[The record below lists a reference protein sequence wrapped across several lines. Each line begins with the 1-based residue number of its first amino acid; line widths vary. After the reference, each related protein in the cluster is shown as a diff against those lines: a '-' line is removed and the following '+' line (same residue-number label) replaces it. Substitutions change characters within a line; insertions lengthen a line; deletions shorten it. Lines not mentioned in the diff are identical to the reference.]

1 VVVAASAVV
10 AGVSD
15 ELDPQEEQH
24 NTGSDGHTNNW
35 GETAHCDE
43 VMRNWLRNGWASWQ
57 HLGMHPFLAAAQS
70 MLPQVLSDIEAIV
83 NIESPSRNASQV
95 AKSAAQLESII
106 QRVVRRDS
114 VLVDSDVGPHVLVPA
129 RGAARIL
136 LLGHH
141 DTVHPM
147 GTLTARPFSN
157 DGKVLRRARRI
168 RYGRRN
174 CAGNL
179 CNGNSLRVLVSTLQV
194 LKCSGPQMRKL
205 VLLRVAHSLKNVH
218 KASEKRVQ
226 CWCSSQVLDG
236 GALKIARKGTG
247 TFDVRITGRAS
258 HAGLEPE
265 KGINALLE
273 LAHQVQRISTFGN
286 AELGTTV
293 TPTVASA
300 GTTDNT
306 VPAEAHVLVDA
317 RVVVPEEKIRVEKL
331 MSSLVPVVP
340 GASISVTGSLHRPP
354 MHSSMSEELF
364 ALAVES
370 QRAVAGESISGV
382 SVGGGSDGNFTAAL
396 VHSYTRRFRRSRRW
410 RAW

>member
-1 VVVAASAVV
+1 
-10 AGVSD
+10 
-15 ELDPQEEQH
+15 
-24 NTGSDGHTNNW
+24 
-35 GETAHCDE
+35 
-43 VMRNWLRNGWASWQ
+43 
-57 HLGMHPFLAAAQS
+57 MHPFLATAQS

-106 QRVVRRDS
+106 QRVAHRDS
-114 VLVDSDVGPHVLVPA
+114 VLVDSVVGPHVLVPA

-141 DTVHPM
+141 DTVHPI
-147 GTLTARPFSN
+147 GTLAARPFSN
-157 DGKVLRRARRI
+157 DGKVLRGPGVFDMAAGIVQAIYALAILESSGVDTSGIEMLWTSDEEVGSSASRTLIEERAQAL
-168 RYGRRN
+168 GKTG
-174 CAGNL
+174 A
-179 CNGNSLRVLVSTLQV
+179 VLVLEPS
-194 LKCSGPQMRKL
+194 
-205 VLLRVAHSLKNVH
+205 A
-218 KASEKRVQ
+218 
-226 CWCSSQVLDG
+226 DG

-340 GASISVTGSLHRPP
+340 GASISVSGSLHRPP

-364 ALAVES
+364 ALAVKS
-370 QRAVAGESISGV
+370 QDAVMGESISGV

-396 VHSYTRRFRRSRRW
+396 GIRTLDGLGAVGGGAHGETEHVVVESIAPRIALLAEIMQRVL
-410 RAW
+410 AQ

>member
-1 VVVAASAVV
+1 
-10 AGVSD
+10 
-15 ELDPQEEQH
+15 
-24 NTGSDGHTNNW
+24 
-35 GETAHCDE
+35 
-43 VMRNWLRNGWASWQ
+43 
-57 HLGMHPFLAAAQS
+57 MHPFLATAQS

-83 NIESPSRNASQV
+83 NIESPSRNAGQV
-95 AKSAAQLESII
+95 AKSAAMLESII
-106 QRVVRRDS
+106 QRVAQRS
-114 VLVDSDVGPHVLVPA
+114 CVLVDSDVGPHVLVPA

-147 GTLTARPFSN
+147 GTLAARPFSN
-157 DGKVLRRARRI
+157 DGKALRGPGVFDMAAGIVQAIYAMAVLESSGVDTSGIEMLWTSDEEIGSSTSRALIEERAQAL
-168 RYGRRN
+168 GK
-174 CAGNL
+174 
-179 CNGNSLRVLVSTLQV
+179 NGAVLVLEPS
-194 LKCSGPQMRKL
+194 
-205 VLLRVAHSLKNVH
+205 A
-218 KASEKRVQ
+218 
-226 CWCSSQVLDG
+226 DG

-340 GASISVTGSLHRPP
+340 GASISVSGSLHRPP

-370 QRAVAGESISGV
+370 QRAVNGESINGV

-396 VHSYTRRFRRSRRW
+396 GIRTLDGLGAVGGGAHGETEHVVVESIAPRI
-410 RAW
+410 ALLAEIMQCVLAQ

>member
-1 VVVAASAVV
+1 
-10 AGVSD
+10 
-15 ELDPQEEQH
+15 
-24 NTGSDGHTNNW
+24 
-35 GETAHCDE
+35 
-43 VMRNWLRNGWASWQ
+43 
-57 HLGMHPFLAAAQS
+57 MHPFLATAQS

-106 QRVVRRDS
+106 QRVANRDA
-114 VLVDSDVGPHVLVPA
+114 VQVDSDVGPHVLVPA

-141 DTVHPM
+141 DTVHPI
-147 GTLTARPFSN
+147 GTLAARPFSN
-157 DGKVLRRARRI
+157 DGKVLRGPGVFDMATGIVQAIYAMAILESAGVDTSGVEMLWTSDEEVGSSTSRTLIEERAR
-168 RYGRRN
+168 GLGKTG
-174 CAGNL
+174 A
-179 CNGNSLRVLVSTLQV
+179 VLVLEPS
-194 LKCSGPQMRKL
+194 
-205 VLLRVAHSLKNVH
+205 A
-218 KASEKRVQ
+218 
-226 CWCSSQVLDG
+226 DG

-370 QRAVAGESISGV
+370 QRAVTGESMSGV

-396 VHSYTRRFRRSRRW
+396 GIRTLDGLGAVGGGAHGETEHVVIDSIAPRIALLAEIMRRVL
-410 RAW
+410 AQ

>member
-1 VVVAASAVV
+1 
-10 AGVSD
+10 
-15 ELDPQEEQH
+15 
-24 NTGSDGHTNNW
+24 
-35 GETAHCDE
+35 
-43 VMRNWLRNGWASWQ
+43 
-57 HLGMHPFLAAAQS
+57 MHPFLATAQS

-83 NIESPSRNASQV
+83 NIESPSRNAGQV
-95 AKSAAQLESII
+95 AKSAAMLESII
-106 QRVVRRDS
+106 QRVAQRS
-114 VLVDSDVGPHVLVPA
+114 CVLVDSDVGPHVLVPA

-147 GTLTARPFSN
+147 GTLAARPFSN
-157 DGKVLRRARRI
+157 DGKALRGPGVFDMAAGIVQAIYAMAVLESSGVDTSGIEMLWTSDEEIGSSTSRALIEERAQAL
-168 RYGRRN
+168 GK
-174 CAGNL
+174 
-179 CNGNSLRVLVSTLQV
+179 NGAVLVLEPS
-194 LKCSGPQMRKL
+194 
-205 VLLRVAHSLKNVH
+205 AN
-218 KASEKRVQ
+218 
-226 CWCSSQVLDG
+226 D

-265 KGINALLE
+265 RGINALLE

-340 GASISVTGSLHRPP
+340 GASISVSGSLHRPP

-370 QRAVAGESISGV
+370 QRAVNGESINGV

-396 VHSYTRRFRRSRRW
+396 GIRTLDGLGAVGGGAHGETEHVVVESIAPRIALLAEIMQRVL
-410 RAW
+410 AQ

>member
-1 VVVAASAVV
+1 
-10 AGVSD
+10 
-15 ELDPQEEQH
+15 
-24 NTGSDGHTNNW
+24 
-35 GETAHCDE
+35 
-43 VMRNWLRNGWASWQ
+43 
-57 HLGMHPFLAAAQS
+57 
-70 MLPQVLSDIEAIV
+70 MLPQALSDIEAIV

-106 QRVVRRDS
+106 QRVTHRDS
-114 VLVDSDVGPHVLVPA
+114 VLVDSVVGPHVLVPA

-147 GTLTARPFSN
+147 GTLAARPFSN
-157 DGKVLRRARRI
+157 DGKVLCGPGVFDMATGIVQAIYAMAILESTGVDTSNIEMLWTSDEEVGSSTSRTLIEERAQ
-168 RYGRRN
+168 GLGKTG
-174 CAGNL
+174 A
-179 CNGNSLRVLVSTLQV
+179 VLVLEPS
-194 LKCSGPQMRKL
+194 
-205 VLLRVAHSLKNVH
+205 AN
-218 KASEKRVQ
+218 
-226 CWCSSQVLDG
+226 G

-354 MHSSMSEELF
+354 MPSSMSEELL

-396 VHSYTRRFRRSRRW
+396 GIRTLDGLGAVGGGAHGETEHVVVDSIAPRIALLAEIMQRVL
-410 RAW
+410 AQ

>member
-1 VVVAASAVV
+1 
-10 AGVSD
+10 
-15 ELDPQEEQH
+15 
-24 NTGSDGHTNNW
+24 
-35 GETAHCDE
+35 
-43 VMRNWLRNGWASWQ
+43 
-57 HLGMHPFLAAAQS
+57 MHPFLATAQS

-83 NIESPSRNASQV
+83 SIESPSRNASQV

-106 QRVVRRDS
+106 QRVAQRAS
-114 VLVDSDVGPHVLVPA
+114 VLVASSVGPHVHVPA
-129 RGAARIL
+129 SGVPRIL

-147 GTLTARPFSN
+147 GTLAARPFSN
-157 DGKVLRRARRI
+157 DGKVLRGPGVFDMAAGIVQAIYAMAILEGAGVDTSGIEMLWTSDEEIGSSTSRALIEERAQAL
-168 RYGRRN
+168 GK
-174 CAGNL
+174 
-179 CNGNSLRVLVSTLQV
+179 NGAVLVLEPS
-194 LKCSGPQMRKL
+194 
-205 VLLRVAHSLKNVH
+205 A
-218 KASEKRVQ
+218 
-226 CWCSSQVLDG
+226 DG

-306 VPAEAHVLVDA
+306 VPAEAQVLVDA

-340 GASISVTGSLHRPP
+340 GANISVTGSLHRPP

-370 QRAVAGESISGV
+370 QRAVTGESINGV
-382 SVGGGSDGNFTAAL
+382 SVGGGSDGNFTAAIGIRTL
-396 VHSYTRRFRRSRRW
+396 DGLGAVGGGAHGESEHVVVESIAPRIALLAELMQRIL
-410 RAW
+410 AQ

>member
-1 VVVAASAVV
+1 
-10 AGVSD
+10 
-15 ELDPQEEQH
+15 
-24 NTGSDGHTNNW
+24 
-35 GETAHCDE
+35 
-43 VMRNWLRNGWASWQ
+43 
-57 HLGMHPFLAAAQS
+57 MHPFLATAQS

-83 NIESPSRNASQV
+83 NIESPSRNAGQV
-95 AKSAAQLESII
+95 AKSAAMLESII
-106 QRVVRRDS
+106 QRVAQRS
-114 VLVDSDVGPHVLVPA
+114 CVLVDSDVGPHVLVPA

-147 GTLTARPFSN
+147 GTLAARPFSN
-157 DGKVLRRARRI
+157 DGKALRGPGVFDMAAGIVQAIYAMAVLESSGVDTSGIEMLWTSDEEIGSSTSRALIEERAQAL
-168 RYGRRN
+168 GK
-174 CAGNL
+174 
-179 CNGNSLRVLVSTLQV
+179 NGAVLVLEPS
-194 LKCSGPQMRKL
+194 
-205 VLLRVAHSLKNVH
+205 AN
-218 KASEKRVQ
+218 
-226 CWCSSQVLDG
+226 D

-331 MSSLVPVVP
+331 MSSLVPVVS
-340 GASISVTGSLHRPP
+340 GASISVSGSLHRPP

-370 QRAVAGESISGV
+370 QRTVNGESIDGV

-396 VHSYTRRFRRSRRW
+396 GIRTLDGLGAVGGGAHGETEHVVVESIAPRIALLAEIMQRVL
-410 RAW
+410 AQ

>member
-1 VVVAASAVV
+1 
-10 AGVSD
+10 
-15 ELDPQEEQH
+15 
-24 NTGSDGHTNNW
+24 
-35 GETAHCDE
+35 
-43 VMRNWLRNGWASWQ
+43 MRNWLRNGWASWQ
-57 HLGMHPFLAAAQS
+57 HLGMHPFLATAQS

-83 NIESPSRNASQV
+83 SIESPSRNASQV

-106 QRVVRRDS
+106 QRVAQRAS
-114 VLVDSDVGPHVLVPA
+114 VLVASSVGPHVHVPA
-129 RGAARIL
+129 SGVPRIL

-147 GTLTARPFSN
+147 GTLAARPFSN
-157 DGKVLRRARRI
+157 DGKVLRGPGVFDMAAGIVQAIYAMAILEGAGVDTSGIEMLWTSDEEIGSSTSRALIEER
-168 RYGRRN
+168 
-174 CAGNL
+174 AQAL
-179 CNGNSLRVLVSTLQV
+179 AKNGAVLVLEPS
-194 LKCSGPQMRKL
+194 
-205 VLLRVAHSLKNVH
+205 A
-218 KASEKRVQ
+218 
-226 CWCSSQVLDG
+226 DG

-306 VPAEAHVLVDA
+306 VPAEAQVLVDA

-340 GASISVTGSLHRPP
+340 GANISVTGSLHRPP

-364 ALAVES
+364 VLAVES
-370 QRAVAGESISGV
+370 QRAVTGESINGV
-382 SVGGGSDGNFTAAL
+382 SVGGGSDGNFTAAIGIRTL
-396 VHSYTRRFRRSRRW
+396 DGLGAVGGGAHGETEHVVVESIAPRIALLAELMQRIL
-410 RAW
+410 AQ

>member
-1 VVVAASAVV
+1 
-10 AGVSD
+10 
-15 ELDPQEEQH
+15 
-24 NTGSDGHTNNW
+24 
-35 GETAHCDE
+35 
-43 VMRNWLRNGWASWQ
+43 
-57 HLGMHPFLAAAQS
+57 MHPFLATAQS

-106 QRVVRRDS
+106 QRVANRDA
-114 VLVDSDVGPHVLVPA
+114 VQVDSDVGPHVLVPA

-147 GTLTARPFSN
+147 GTLAARPFSN
-157 DGKVLRRARRI
+157 DGKVLRGPGVFDMATGIVQAIYAMAILECAGVDTSGVEMLWTSDEEVGSSTSRTLIEERAR
-168 RYGRRN
+168 GLGKTG
-174 CAGNL
+174 A
-179 CNGNSLRVLVSTLQV
+179 VLVLEPS
-194 LKCSGPQMRKL
+194 
-205 VLLRVAHSLKNVH
+205 A
-218 KASEKRVQ
+218 
-226 CWCSSQVLDG
+226 DG

-370 QRAVAGESISGV
+370 QRAVTGESMSGV

-396 VHSYTRRFRRSRRW
+396 GIRTLDGLGAVGGGAHGETEHVVIDSIAPRIALLAEIMQRVL
-410 RAW
+410 AQ

>member
-1 VVVAASAVV
+1 
-10 AGVSD
+10 
-15 ELDPQEEQH
+15 
-24 NTGSDGHTNNW
+24 
-35 GETAHCDE
+35 
-43 VMRNWLRNGWASWQ
+43 
-57 HLGMHPFLAAAQS
+57 MHPFLATAQS

-106 QRVVRRDS
+106 QRVANRDA
-114 VLVDSDVGPHVLVPA
+114 VQVDSDVGPHVLVPA

-147 GTLTARPFSN
+147 GTLAARPFSN
-157 DGKVLRRARRI
+157 DGKVLRGPGVFDMATGIVQAIYAMAILESAGIDTSGIEMLWTSDEEVGSSTSRTLIEERAR
-168 RYGRRN
+168 GLGKTG
-174 CAGNL
+174 A
-179 CNGNSLRVLVSTLQV
+179 VLVLEPS
-194 LKCSGPQMRKL
+194 
-205 VLLRVAHSLKNVH
+205 A
-218 KASEKRVQ
+218 
-226 CWCSSQVLDG
+226 DG

-370 QRAVAGESISGV
+370 QRAVTGESMSGV

-396 VHSYTRRFRRSRRW
+396 GIRTLDGLGAVGGGAHGETEHVVIDSIAPRIALLAEIMQRVL
-410 RAW
+410 AQ

>member
-1 VVVAASAVV
+1 
-10 AGVSD
+10 
-15 ELDPQEEQH
+15 
-24 NTGSDGHTNNW
+24 
-35 GETAHCDE
+35 
-43 VMRNWLRNGWASWQ
+43 
-57 HLGMHPFLAAAQS
+57 MHPFLATAQS

-83 NIESPSRNASQV
+83 NIESPSRNAGQV
-95 AKSAAQLESII
+95 AKSAAMLESII
-106 QRVVRRDS
+106 QRVAQRS
-114 VLVDSDVGPHVLVPA
+114 CVLVDSDVGPHVLVPA

-147 GTLTARPFSN
+147 GTLAARPFSN
-157 DGKVLRRARRI
+157 DGKALRGPGVFDMAAGIVQAIYAMAVLESSGVDTSGIEMLWTSDEEIGSSTSRALIEERAQAL
-168 RYGRRN
+168 GK
-174 CAGNL
+174 
-179 CNGNSLRVLVSTLQV
+179 NGAVLVLEPS
-194 LKCSGPQMRKL
+194 
-205 VLLRVAHSLKNVH
+205 AN
-218 KASEKRVQ
+218 
-226 CWCSSQVLDG
+226 D

-265 KGINALLE
+265 RGINALLE

-331 MSSLVPVVP
+331 MSSLVPVVS
-340 GASISVTGSLHRPP
+340 GASISVSGSLHRPP

-370 QRAVAGESISGV
+370 QRAVNGESINGV

-396 VHSYTRRFRRSRRW
+396 GIRTLDGLGAVGGGAHGETEHVVVESIAPRIALLAEIMQRVL
-410 RAW
+410 AQ

>member
-1 VVVAASAVV
+1 
-10 AGVSD
+10 
-15 ELDPQEEQH
+15 
-24 NTGSDGHTNNW
+24 
-35 GETAHCDE
+35 
-43 VMRNWLRNGWASWQ
+43 
-57 HLGMHPFLAAAQS
+57 MHPFLATAQS

-95 AKSAAQLESII
+95 AKSAAMLESII
-106 QRVVRRDS
+106 QRVAQRSS

-129 RGAARIL
+129 SGAARIL

-147 GTLTARPFSN
+147 GTLAARPFSN
-157 DGKVLRRARRI
+157 DGKVLRGPGVFDMAAGIVQAIYAMAILESSGVDTSGIEMLWTADEEIGSSTSRALIEERAQSL
-168 RYGRRN
+168 GK
-174 CAGNL
+174 
-179 CNGNSLRVLVSTLQV
+179 NGAVLVLEPS
-194 LKCSGPQMRKL
+194 
-205 VLLRVAHSLKNVH
+205 AN
-218 KASEKRVQ
+218 
-226 CWCSSQVLDG
+226 D

-340 GASISVTGSLHRPP
+340 GASISVSGSLHRPP

-370 QRAVAGESISGV
+370 QSAVNGESINGV

-396 VHSYTRRFRRSRRW
+396 GIRTLDGLGAVGGGAHGETEHVVVESIAPRIALLAEIMQRVL
-410 RAW
+410 AQ

>member
-1 VVVAASAVV
+1 
-10 AGVSD
+10 
-15 ELDPQEEQH
+15 
-24 NTGSDGHTNNW
+24 
-35 GETAHCDE
+35 
-43 VMRNWLRNGWASWQ
+43 
-57 HLGMHPFLAAAQS
+57 MHPFLATAQS

-106 QRVVRRDS
+106 QRVANRDA
-114 VLVDSDVGPHVLVPA
+114 VQVDSDVGPHVLVPA

-141 DTVHPM
+141 DTVHPI
-147 GTLTARPFSN
+147 GTLAARPFSN
-157 DGKVLRRARRI
+157 DGKVLRGPGVFDMATGIVQAIYAMAILESAGVDTSGVEMLWTSDEEVGSSTSRTLIEERAR
-168 RYGRRN
+168 GLGKTG
-174 CAGNL
+174 A
-179 CNGNSLRVLVSTLQV
+179 VLVLEPS
-194 LKCSGPQMRKL
+194 
-205 VLLRVAHSLKNVH
+205 A
-218 KASEKRVQ
+218 
-226 CWCSSQVLDG
+226 DG

-370 QRAVAGESISGV
+370 QRAVTGESMSGV

-396 VHSYTRRFRRSRRW
+396 GVRTLDGLGAVGGGAHGETEHVVIDSIAPRIALLAEIMQRVL
-410 RAW
+410 AQ

>member
-1 VVVAASAVV
+1 
-10 AGVSD
+10 
-15 ELDPQEEQH
+15 
-24 NTGSDGHTNNW
+24 
-35 GETAHCDE
+35 
-43 VMRNWLRNGWASWQ
+43 MRNWLRNGRASWQ
-57 HLGMHPFLAAAQS
+57 HLGMHPFLATAQS

-106 QRVVRRDS
+106 QRVAHRDS
-114 VLVDSDVGPHVLVPA
+114 VLVDSVVGPHVLVPA

-141 DTVHPM
+141 DTVHPI
-147 GTLTARPFSN
+147 GTLAARPFSN
-157 DGKVLRRARRI
+157 DGKVLRGPGVFDMAAGIVQAIYALAILESSGVDTSGIEMLWTSDEEVGSSASRTLIEERAQAL
-168 RYGRRN
+168 GKTG
-174 CAGNL
+174 A
-179 CNGNSLRVLVSTLQV
+179 VLVLEPS
-194 LKCSGPQMRKL
+194 
-205 VLLRVAHSLKNVH
+205 A
-218 KASEKRVQ
+218 
-226 CWCSSQVLDG
+226 DG

-340 GASISVTGSLHRPP
+340 GASISVSGSLHRPP

-364 ALAVES
+364 ALAVKS
-370 QRAVAGESISGV
+370 QDAVMGESMSGV

-396 VHSYTRRFRRSRRW
+396 GIRTLDGLGAVGGGAHGETEHVVVESIAPRIALLAEIMQRVL
-410 RAW
+410 AQ

>member
-1 VVVAASAVV
+1 
-10 AGVSD
+10 
-15 ELDPQEEQH
+15 
-24 NTGSDGHTNNW
+24 
-35 GETAHCDE
+35 
-43 VMRNWLRNGWASWQ
+43 
-57 HLGMHPFLAAAQS
+57 MHPFLATAQS

-106 QRVVRRDS
+106 QRVANRDA
-114 VLVDSDVGPHVLVPA
+114 VQVDSDVGPHVLVPA

-141 DTVHPM
+141 DTVHPI
-147 GTLTARPFSN
+147 GTLAARPFSN
-157 DGKVLRRARRI
+157 DGKVLRGPGVFDMATGIVQAIYAMAILESAGVDTSGVEMLWTSDEEVGSSTSRTLIEERAR
-168 RYGRRN
+168 GLGKTG
-174 CAGNL
+174 A
-179 CNGNSLRVLVSTLQV
+179 VLVLEPS
-194 LKCSGPQMRKL
+194 
-205 VLLRVAHSLKNVH
+205 A
-218 KASEKRVQ
+218 
-226 CWCSSQVLDG
+226 DG

-370 QRAVAGESISGV
+370 QRAVTGEGINGV

-396 VHSYTRRFRRSRRW
+396 GIRTLDGLGAVGGGAHGETEHVVIDSIAPRIALLAEIMQRVL
-410 RAW
+410 AQ

>member
-1 VVVAASAVV
+1 
-10 AGVSD
+10 
-15 ELDPQEEQH
+15 
-24 NTGSDGHTNNW
+24 
-35 GETAHCDE
+35 
-43 VMRNWLRNGWASWQ
+43 
-57 HLGMHPFLAAAQS
+57 

-95 AKSAAQLESII
+95 AKSAAMLESII
-106 QRVVRRDS
+106 QRVAQRSS

-147 GTLTARPFSN
+147 GTLAARPFSN
-157 DGKVLRRARRI
+157 DGKALRGPGVFDMAAGIVQAIYAMAILESSGVDTSGIEMLWTADEEIGSSTSRALIEERAQSL
-168 RYGRRN
+168 GK
-174 CAGNL
+174 
-179 CNGNSLRVLVSTLQV
+179 NGAVLVLEPS
-194 LKCSGPQMRKL
+194 
-205 VLLRVAHSLKNVH
+205 AN
-218 KASEKRVQ
+218 
-226 CWCSSQVLDG
+226 D

-340 GASISVTGSLHRPP
+340 GASISVSGSLHRPP

-370 QRAVAGESISGV
+370 QSAVNGESINGV

-396 VHSYTRRFRRSRRW
+396 GIRTLDGLGAVGGGAHGETEHVVVESIAPRIALLAEIMQRVL
-410 RAW
+410 AQ

>member
-1 VVVAASAVV
+1 
-10 AGVSD
+10 
-15 ELDPQEEQH
+15 
-24 NTGSDGHTNNW
+24 
-35 GETAHCDE
+35 
-43 VMRNWLRNGWASWQ
+43 MRNWLRNGWASWQ

-157 DGKVLRRARRI
+157 DGKVLRGPGVFDMAAGIVQAIYAMAILESAGVDTSGIEMLWTSDEEVGSSTSRTLIEERAQ
-168 RYGRRN
+168 GLGKTG
-174 CAGNL
+174 A
-179 CNGNSLRVLVSTLQV
+179 VLVLEPS
-194 LKCSGPQMRKL
+194 
-205 VLLRVAHSLKNVH
+205 A
-218 KASEKRVQ
+218 
-226 CWCSSQVLDG
+226 DG

-317 RVVVPEEKIRVEKL
+317 RVVVPEEKTRVEKL

-396 VHSYTRRFRRSRRW
+396 GIRTLDGLGAVGGGAHGETEHVVVDSIAPRIALLAEIMQRVL
-410 RAW
+410 AQ

>member
-1 VVVAASAVV
+1 
-10 AGVSD
+10 
-15 ELDPQEEQH
+15 
-24 NTGSDGHTNNW
+24 
-35 GETAHCDE
+35 
-43 VMRNWLRNGWASWQ
+43 
-57 HLGMHPFLAAAQS
+57 MHPFLATAQS

-83 NIESPSRNASQV
+83 SIESPSRNASQV

-106 QRVVRRDS
+106 QRVAQRAS
-114 VLVDSDVGPHVLVPA
+114 VLVASSVGPHVHVPA
-129 RGAARIL
+129 SGVPRIL

-147 GTLTARPFSN
+147 GTLAARPFSN
-157 DGKVLRRARRI
+157 DGKVLRGPGVFDMAAGIVQAIYAMAILEGAGVDTSGIEMLWTSDEEIGSSTSRALIEERAQAL
-168 RYGRRN
+168 GKN
-174 CAGNL
+174 CA
-179 CNGNSLRVLVSTLQV
+179 VLVLEPS
-194 LKCSGPQMRKL
+194 
-205 VLLRVAHSLKNVH
+205 A
-218 KASEKRVQ
+218 
-226 CWCSSQVLDG
+226 DG

-306 VPAEAHVLVDA
+306 VPAEAQVLVDA

-340 GASISVTGSLHRPP
+340 GANISVTGSLHRPP

-370 QRAVAGESISGV
+370 QRAVTGESINGV
-382 SVGGGSDGNFTAAL
+382 SVGGGSDGNFTAAIGIRTL
-396 VHSYTRRFRRSRRW
+396 DGLGAVGGGAHGETEHVVVESIAPRIALLAELMQRIL
-410 RAW
+410 AQ

>member
-1 VVVAASAVV
+1 
-10 AGVSD
+10 
-15 ELDPQEEQH
+15 
-24 NTGSDGHTNNW
+24 
-35 GETAHCDE
+35 
-43 VMRNWLRNGWASWQ
+43 MRNWLRNGWASWQ
-57 HLGMHPFLAAAQS
+57 HLGMHPFLATAQS

-106 QRVVRRDS
+106 QRVAHRDA

-129 RGAARIL
+129 QGAARIL

-147 GTLTARPFSN
+147 GTLAVRPFSN
-157 DGKVLRRARRI
+157 DGKVLRGPGVFDMAAGIVQAIYAMAILESAGVDTSGIEMLWTSDEEVGSSTSRTLIEERAQAL
-168 RYGRRN
+168 GKTG
-174 CAGNL
+174 A
-179 CNGNSLRVLVSTLQV
+179 VLVLEPS
-194 LKCSGPQMRKL
+194 
-205 VLLRVAHSLKNVH
+205 A
-218 KASEKRVQ
+218 
-226 CWCSSQVLDG
+226 DG

-306 VPAEAHVLVDA
+306 VPAQAHVLVDA

-340 GASISVTGSLHRPP
+340 GATISVTGSLHRPP

-396 VHSYTRRFRRSRRW
+396 GIRTLDGLGAVGGGAHGETEHVVVDSIAPRIALLAEIMQRVL
-410 RAW
+410 AQ

>member
-1 VVVAASAVV
+1 
-10 AGVSD
+10 
-15 ELDPQEEQH
+15 
-24 NTGSDGHTNNW
+24 
-35 GETAHCDE
+35 
-43 VMRNWLRNGWASWQ
+43 MRNWLRNGWASWQ
-57 HLGMHPFLAAAQS
+57 HLGMHPFLATAQS

-157 DGKVLRRARRI
+157 DGKVLRGPGVFDMAAGIVQAIYAMAILESAGVDTSGIEMLWTSDEEVGSSTSRTLIEERAQ
-168 RYGRRN
+168 GLGKTG
-174 CAGNL
+174 A
-179 CNGNSLRVLVSTLQV
+179 VLVLEPS
-194 LKCSGPQMRKL
+194 
-205 VLLRVAHSLKNVH
+205 A
-218 KASEKRVQ
+218 
-226 CWCSSQVLDG
+226 DG

-317 RVVVPEEKIRVEKL
+317 RVVVPEEKTRVEKL

-396 VHSYTRRFRRSRRW
+396 GIRTLDGLGAVGGGAHGETEHVVVDSIAPRIALLAEIMQRVL
-410 RAW
+410 AQ

>member
-1 VVVAASAVV
+1 
-10 AGVSD
+10 
-15 ELDPQEEQH
+15 
-24 NTGSDGHTNNW
+24 
-35 GETAHCDE
+35 
-43 VMRNWLRNGWASWQ
+43 
-57 HLGMHPFLAAAQS
+57 MHPFLATAQS

-83 NIESPSRNASQV
+83 NIESPSRNAGQV
-95 AKSAAQLESII
+95 AKSAAMLESII
-106 QRVVRRDS
+106 QRVAQRS
-114 VLVDSDVGPHVLVPA
+114 CVLVDSDVGPHVLVSA
-129 RGAARIL
+129 GGTARIL

-147 GTLTARPFSN
+147 GTLAARPFSN
-157 DGKVLRRARRI
+157 DGKALRGPGVFDMAAGIVQAIYAMAVLESSGVDTSEIEMLWTSDEEIGSSTSRALIEERAQAL
-168 RYGRRN
+168 GK
-174 CAGNL
+174 
-179 CNGNSLRVLVSTLQV
+179 NGAVLVLEPS
-194 LKCSGPQMRKL
+194 
-205 VLLRVAHSLKNVH
+205 AN
-218 KASEKRVQ
+218 
-226 CWCSSQVLDG
+226 D

-331 MSSLVPVVP
+331 MSSLVPVVS
-340 GASISVTGSLHRPP
+340 GASISVSGSLHRPP

-370 QRAVAGESISGV
+370 QRTVNGESINGV

-396 VHSYTRRFRRSRRW
+396 GIRTLDGLGAVGGGAHGETEHVVVESIAPRIALLAEIMQRVLSQ
-410 RAW
+410 

>member
-1 VVVAASAVV
+1 
-10 AGVSD
+10 
-15 ELDPQEEQH
+15 
-24 NTGSDGHTNNW
+24 
-35 GETAHCDE
+35 
-43 VMRNWLRNGWASWQ
+43 
-57 HLGMHPFLAAAQS
+57 

-106 QRVVRRDS
+106 QRVAHRDS
-114 VLVDSDVGPHVLVPA
+114 VLVDSAVGPHVLVPA

-157 DGKVLRRARRI
+157 DGKVLRGPGVFDMAAGIVQAIYAMAILESAGVDTSSIEMLWTSDEEVGSSTSRTLIEERAQAL
-168 RYGRRN
+168 GKTG
-174 CAGNL
+174 A
-179 CNGNSLRVLVSTLQV
+179 VLVLEPS
-194 LKCSGPQMRKL
+194 
-205 VLLRVAHSLKNVH
+205 A
-218 KASEKRVQ
+218 
-226 CWCSSQVLDG
+226 DG

-273 LAHQVQRISTFGN
+273 LAHQVQRISMFGN

-317 RVVVPEEKIRVEKL
+317 RVVVPEEKTRVEKL

-396 VHSYTRRFRRSRRW
+396 GIRTLDGLGAVGGGAHGETEHVVVDSIAPRIALLAEIMQRVL
-410 RAW
+410 AQ

>member
-1 VVVAASAVV
+1 
-10 AGVSD
+10 
-15 ELDPQEEQH
+15 
-24 NTGSDGHTNNW
+24 
-35 GETAHCDE
+35 
-43 VMRNWLRNGWASWQ
+43 
-57 HLGMHPFLAAAQS
+57 MHPFLATAQL
-70 MLPQVLSDIEAIV
+70 MLPQVLGDIEAIV

-95 AKSAAQLESII
+95 AKSAAMLESII
-106 QRVVRRDS
+106 QRVAQRSS

-141 DTVHPM
+141 DTVHPL
-147 GTLTARPFSN
+147 GTLATRPFSN
-157 DGKVLRRARRI
+157 DGKVLLGPGVFDMATGIVQAIYAMAILESSGVDTSGIEMLWTSDEEIGSSTSRALI
-168 RYGRRN
+168 EEHTQALGK
-174 CAGNL
+174 
-179 CNGNSLRVLVSTLQV
+179 NSAVLVLEPS
-194 LKCSGPQMRKL
+194 
-205 VLLRVAHSLKNVH
+205 A
-218 KASEKRVQ
+218 
-226 CWCSSQVLDG
+226 DG

-317 RVVVPEEKIRVEKL
+317 RVVVPEEKMRVEKL

-340 GASISVTGSLHRPP
+340 GASISVSGSLHRPP

-370 QRAVAGESISGV
+370 QRAVIGESISGV

-396 VHSYTRRFRRSRRW
+396 GIRTLDGLGAVGGGAHGETEHVVVESIAPRIALLAEIMQRVL
-410 RAW
+410 AQ

>member
-1 VVVAASAVV
+1 
-10 AGVSD
+10 
-15 ELDPQEEQH
+15 
-24 NTGSDGHTNNW
+24 
-35 GETAHCDE
+35 
-43 VMRNWLRNGWASWQ
+43 
-57 HLGMHPFLAAAQS
+57 MHPFLATAQS

-83 NIESPSRNASQV
+83 SIESPSRNASQV

-106 QRVVRRDS
+106 QRVAQRAS
-114 VLVDSDVGPHVLVPA
+114 VLVASSVGPHVHVPA
-129 RGAARIL
+129 SGVPRIL

-147 GTLTARPFSN
+147 GTLAARPFSN
-157 DGKVLRRARRI
+157 DGKVLRGPGVFDMAAGIVQAIYAMAILEGAGVDTSGIEMLWTSDEEIGSSTSRALIEER
-168 RYGRRN
+168 
-174 CAGNL
+174 AQAL
-179 CNGNSLRVLVSTLQV
+179 AKNGAVLVLEPS
-194 LKCSGPQMRKL
+194 
-205 VLLRVAHSLKNVH
+205 A
-218 KASEKRVQ
+218 
-226 CWCSSQVLDG
+226 DG

-306 VPAEAHVLVDA
+306 VPAEAQVLVDA

-340 GASISVTGSLHRPP
+340 GANISVTGSLHRPP

-364 ALAVES
+364 VLAVES
-370 QRAVAGESISGV
+370 QRAVTGESINGV
-382 SVGGGSDGNFTAAL
+382 SVGGGSDGNFTAAIGIRTL
-396 VHSYTRRFRRSRRW
+396 DGLGAVGGGAHGETEHVVVESIAPRIALLAELMQRIL
-410 RAW
+410 AQ

>member
-1 VVVAASAVV
+1 
-10 AGVSD
+10 
-15 ELDPQEEQH
+15 
-24 NTGSDGHTNNW
+24 
-35 GETAHCDE
+35 
-43 VMRNWLRNGWASWQ
+43 
-57 HLGMHPFLAAAQS
+57 MHPFLATAQS

-106 QRVVRRDS
+106 QRVANRDA
-114 VLVDSDVGPHVLVPA
+114 VQVDSDVGPHVLVPA

-141 DTVHPM
+141 DTVHPI
-147 GTLTARPFSN
+147 GTLAARPFSN
-157 DGKVLRRARRI
+157 DGKVLRGPGVFDMATGIVQAIYAMAILESAGVDTSGVEMLWTSDEEVGSSTSRTLIEERAR
-168 RYGRRN
+168 GLGKTG
-174 CAGNL
+174 A
-179 CNGNSLRVLVSTLQV
+179 VLVLEPS
-194 LKCSGPQMRKL
+194 
-205 VLLRVAHSLKNVH
+205 A
-218 KASEKRVQ
+218 
-226 CWCSSQVLDG
+226 DG

-370 QRAVAGESISGV
+370 QRAVTGESMSGV

-396 VHSYTRRFRRSRRW
+396 GIRTLDGLGAVGGGAHGETEHVVIDSIAPRIALLAEIMQRVL
-410 RAW
+410 AQ

>member
-1 VVVAASAVV
+1 
-10 AGVSD
+10 
-15 ELDPQEEQH
+15 
-24 NTGSDGHTNNW
+24 
-35 GETAHCDE
+35 
-43 VMRNWLRNGWASWQ
+43 MRNWLRNGWASWQ
-57 HLGMHPFLAAAQS
+57 HLGMHPFLATAQS
-70 MLPQVLSDIEAIV
+70 MLPQVISDIEAIV
-83 NIESPSRNASQV
+83 SIESPSRNASQV

-106 QRVVRRDS
+106 QRVAQRAP
-114 VLVDSDVGPHVLVPA
+114 VLVASSVGPHVYVPA
-129 RGAARIL
+129 SGVPRIL

-147 GTLTARPFSN
+147 GTLAARPFSN
-157 DGKVLRRARRI
+157 DGKVLRGPGVFDMAAGIVQAIYAMAILEGAGVDTSGIEMLWTSDEEIGSSTSRALIEERAQAL
-168 RYGRRN
+168 GK
-174 CAGNL
+174 
-179 CNGNSLRVLVSTLQV
+179 NGAVLVLEPS
-194 LKCSGPQMRKL
+194 
-205 VLLRVAHSLKNVH
+205 A
-218 KASEKRVQ
+218 
-226 CWCSSQVLDG
+226 DG

-306 VPAEAHVLVDA
+306 VPAEAQVLVDA
-317 RVVVPEEKIRVEKL
+317 RVVVPEEKMRVEKL

-340 GASISVTGSLHRPP
+340 GANISVTGSLHRPP

-370 QRAVAGESISGV
+370 QRAVTGESINGV
-382 SVGGGSDGNFTAAL
+382 SVGGGSDGNFTAAIGIRTL
-396 VHSYTRRFRRSRRW
+396 DGLGAVGGGAHGETEHVVVESIAPRIALLAELMQRIL
-410 RAW
+410 AW

>member
-1 VVVAASAVV
+1 
-10 AGVSD
+10 
-15 ELDPQEEQH
+15 
-24 NTGSDGHTNNW
+24 
-35 GETAHCDE
+35 
-43 VMRNWLRNGWASWQ
+43 MRNWLRNGWASWQ
-57 HLGMHPFLAAAQS
+57 HLGMHPFLATAQS

-106 QRVVRRDS
+106 QRVANRDA
-114 VLVDSDVGPHVLVPA
+114 VQVDSDVGPHVLVPA

-141 DTVHPM
+141 DTVHPI
-147 GTLTARPFSN
+147 GTLAARPFSN
-157 DGKVLRRARRI
+157 DGKVLRGPGVFDMATGIVQAIYAMAILESAGVDTSGVEMLWTSDEEVGSSTSRTLIEERAR
-168 RYGRRN
+168 GLGKTG
-174 CAGNL
+174 A
-179 CNGNSLRVLVSTLQV
+179 VLVLEPS
-194 LKCSGPQMRKL
+194 
-205 VLLRVAHSLKNVH
+205 A
-218 KASEKRVQ
+218 
-226 CWCSSQVLDG
+226 DG

-370 QRAVAGESISGV
+370 QRAVTGESMSGV

-396 VHSYTRRFRRSRRW
+396 GIRTLDGLGAVGGGAHGETEHVVIDSIAPRIALLAEIMQRVL
-410 RAW
+410 AQ

>member
-1 VVVAASAVV
+1 
-10 AGVSD
+10 
-15 ELDPQEEQH
+15 
-24 NTGSDGHTNNW
+24 
-35 GETAHCDE
+35 
-43 VMRNWLRNGWASWQ
+43 
-57 HLGMHPFLAAAQS
+57 MHPFLAAAQS

-106 QRVVRRDS
+106 QRVAHRDS
-114 VLVDSDVGPHVLVPA
+114 VLVDSVVGPHVLVPA
-129 RGAARIL
+129 RVTARIL

-147 GTLTARPFSN
+147 GTLAARPFSN
-157 DGKVLRRARRI
+157 DGKVLRGPGVFDMAAGIVQAIYAMAILESAGVDTSGIEMLWTSDEEVGSSTSRTLIEERAQAL
-168 RYGRRN
+168 GKTG
-174 CAGNL
+174 A
-179 CNGNSLRVLVSTLQV
+179 VLVLEPS
-194 LKCSGPQMRKL
+194 
-205 VLLRVAHSLKNVH
+205 A
-218 KASEKRVQ
+218 
-226 CWCSSQVLDG
+226 DG

-306 VPAEAHVLVDA
+306 VPAQAHVLVDA

-364 ALAVES
+364 ALAVEAHG
-370 QRAVAGESISGV
+370 AVTGESMSGV

-396 VHSYTRRFRRSRRW
+396 GIRTLDGLGAVGGGAHGETEHVVVDSIAPRIALLAEIMQRVL
-410 RAW
+410 AQ

>member
-1 VVVAASAVV
+1 
-10 AGVSD
+10 
-15 ELDPQEEQH
+15 
-24 NTGSDGHTNNW
+24 
-35 GETAHCDE
+35 
-43 VMRNWLRNGWASWQ
+43 
-57 HLGMHPFLAAAQS
+57 MHPFLATAQS

-106 QRVVRRDS
+106 QRVANRDA
-114 VLVDSDVGPHVLVPA
+114 VQVDSDVGPHVLVPA

-141 DTVHPM
+141 DTVHPI
-147 GTLTARPFSN
+147 GTLAARPFSN
-157 DGKVLRRARRI
+157 DGKVLRGPGVFDMATGIVQAIYAMAILESAGVDTSGVEMLWTSDEEVGSSTSRTLIEERAR
-168 RYGRRN
+168 GLGKTG
-174 CAGNL
+174 A
-179 CNGNSLRVLVSTLQV
+179 VLVLEPS
-194 LKCSGPQMRKL
+194 
-205 VLLRVAHSLKNVH
+205 A
-218 KASEKRVQ
+218 
-226 CWCSSQVLDG
+226 DG

-354 MHSSMSEELF
+354 MHSSLSEELF

-370 QRAVAGESISGV
+370 QRAVTGESMSGI

-396 VHSYTRRFRRSRRW
+396 GIRTLDGLGAVGGGAHGETEHVVIDSIAPRIALLAEIMQRVL
-410 RAW
+410 AQ

>member
-1 VVVAASAVV
+1 
-10 AGVSD
+10 
-15 ELDPQEEQH
+15 
-24 NTGSDGHTNNW
+24 
-35 GETAHCDE
+35 
-43 VMRNWLRNGWASWQ
+43 
-57 HLGMHPFLAAAQS
+57 MHPFLAAAQ
-70 MLPQVLSDIEAIV
+70 LQLSDVVGDIEALV
-83 NIESPSRNASQV
+83 NIESPSRDAGQV
-95 AKSAAQLESII
+95 AKSAAMLESII
-106 QRVVRRDS
+106 QRVAGRTS
-114 VLVDSDVGPHVLVPA
+114 VLIHSSVGPHVHVPA
-129 RGAARIL
+129 SGVPQIL

-141 DTVHPM
+141 DTVHPL
-147 GTLTARPFSN
+147 GTLATRPFNN
-157 DGKVLRRARRI
+157 DGKVLRGPGVFDMAAGIMQAIYAVAILQSSGVDTSGIEMLWTADEEIGSSTSRALIEERALAL
-168 RYGRRN
+168 GKTG
-174 CAGNL
+174 A
-179 CNGNSLRVLVSTLQV
+179 VLVLEPS
-194 LKCSGPQMRKL
+194 
-205 VLLRVAHSLKNVH
+205 A
-218 KASEKRVQ
+218 
-226 CWCSSQVLDG
+226 DG

-247 TFDVRITGRAS
+247 TFDVRISGRAS

-306 VPAEAHVLVDA
+306 VPAEAQVLVDA

-340 GASISVTGSLHRPP
+340 GASISVSGSLHRPP

-370 QRAVAGESISGV
+370 QRAVMAESINGV

-396 VHSYTRRFRRSRRW
+396 GIRTLDGLGAVGGGAHGETEHVVVDSIAPRIALLAELMQRVL
-410 RAW
+410 AQ

>member
-1 VVVAASAVV
+1 
-10 AGVSD
+10 
-15 ELDPQEEQH
+15 
-24 NTGSDGHTNNW
+24 
-35 GETAHCDE
+35 
-43 VMRNWLRNGWASWQ
+43 
-57 HLGMHPFLAAAQS
+57 

-83 NIESPSRNASQV
+83 SIESPSRNASQV

-106 QRVVRRDS
+106 QRVAQRAS
-114 VLVDSDVGPHVLVPA
+114 VLVASSVGPHVHVPA
-129 RGAARIL
+129 SGVPRIL

-147 GTLTARPFSN
+147 GTLAARPFSN
-157 DGKVLRRARRI
+157 DGKVLRGPGVFDMAAGIVQAIYAMAILEGAGVDTSGIEMLWTSDEEIGSSTSRALIEERAQAL
-168 RYGRRN
+168 GK
-174 CAGNL
+174 
-179 CNGNSLRVLVSTLQV
+179 NGAVLVLEPS
-194 LKCSGPQMRKL
+194 
-205 VLLRVAHSLKNVH
+205 A
-218 KASEKRVQ
+218 
-226 CWCSSQVLDG
+226 DG

-306 VPAEAHVLVDA
+306 VPAEAQVLVDA

-340 GASISVTGSLHRPP
+340 GANISVTGSLHRPP

-370 QRAVAGESISGV
+370 QRAVTGESINGV
-382 SVGGGSDGNFTAAL
+382 SVGGGSDGNFTAAIGIRTL
-396 VHSYTRRFRRSRRW
+396 DGLGAVGGGAHGETEHVVVESIAPRIALLAELMQRIL
-410 RAW
+410 AQ

>member
-1 VVVAASAVV
+1 
-10 AGVSD
+10 
-15 ELDPQEEQH
+15 
-24 NTGSDGHTNNW
+24 
-35 GETAHCDE
+35 
-43 VMRNWLRNGWASWQ
+43 
-57 HLGMHPFLAAAQS
+57 MHPFLAAAQ
-70 MLPQVLSDIEAIV
+70 LQLSDVVGDIEALV
-83 NIESPSRNASQV
+83 NIESPSRDAGQV
-95 AKSAAQLESII
+95 AKSAAMLESII
-106 QRVVRRDS
+106 QRVAGRTS
-114 VLVDSDVGPHVLVPA
+114 VLIHSPVGPHVYMPA
-129 RGAARIL
+129 SGDPQIL

-141 DTVHPM
+141 DTVHPL
-147 GTLTARPFSN
+147 GTLATRPFNN
-157 DGKVLRRARRI
+157 DGKVLRGPGVFDMAAGIMQAIYAVAILQSSGVDTSGIEMLWTADEEIGSSTSRALIEERALALDKT
-168 RYGRRN
+168 G
-174 CAGNL
+174 A
-179 CNGNSLRVLVSTLQV
+179 VLVLEPS
-194 LKCSGPQMRKL
+194 
-205 VLLRVAHSLKNVH
+205 A
-218 KASEKRVQ
+218 
-226 CWCSSQVLDG
+226 DG

-247 TFDVRITGRAS
+247 TFDVRISGRAS

-306 VPAEAHVLVDA
+306 VPAEAQVLVDA

-340 GASISVTGSLHRPP
+340 GASISVSGSLHRPP

-370 QRAVAGESISGV
+370 QRAVMAESINGV

-396 VHSYTRRFRRSRRW
+396 GIRTLDGLGAVGGGAHGETEHVVVDSIAPRIALLAELMQRVL
-410 RAW
+410 AQ

>member
-1 VVVAASAVV
+1 
-10 AGVSD
+10 
-15 ELDPQEEQH
+15 
-24 NTGSDGHTNNW
+24 
-35 GETAHCDE
+35 
-43 VMRNWLRNGWASWQ
+43 
-57 HLGMHPFLAAAQS
+57 MHPFLATAQL
-70 MLPQVLSDIEAIV
+70 MLPQVLGDIEAIV

-95 AKSAAQLESII
+95 AKSAAMLESII
-106 QRVVRRDS
+106 QRVAQRSS

-141 DTVHPM
+141 DTVHPL
-147 GTLTARPFSN
+147 GTLATRPFSN
-157 DGKVLRRARRI
+157 DGKVLLGPGVFDMATGIVQAIYAMAILESSGVDTSGIEMLWTSDEEIGSSTSRALI
-168 RYGRRN
+168 EEHTQALGK
-174 CAGNL
+174 
-179 CNGNSLRVLVSTLQV
+179 NSAVLVLEPS
-194 LKCSGPQMRKL
+194 
-205 VLLRVAHSLKNVH
+205 A
-218 KASEKRVQ
+218 
-226 CWCSSQVLDG
+226 DG

-317 RVVVPEEKIRVEKL
+317 RVVVPEEKMRVEKL

-340 GASISVTGSLHRPP
+340 GASISVSGSLHRPP

-370 QRAVAGESISGV
+370 QRAVMGESISGV

-396 VHSYTRRFRRSRRW
+396 GIRTLDGLGAVGGGAHGETEHVVVESIAPRIALLAEIMQRVL
-410 RAW
+410 AQ

>member
-1 VVVAASAVV
+1 
-10 AGVSD
+10 
-15 ELDPQEEQH
+15 
-24 NTGSDGHTNNW
+24 
-35 GETAHCDE
+35 
-43 VMRNWLRNGWASWQ
+43 
-57 HLGMHPFLAAAQS
+57 MHPFLATAQS
-70 MLPQVLSDIEAIV
+70 MLPQVLGDIEAIV

-95 AKSAAQLESII
+95 AKSAAMLESII
-106 QRVVRRDS
+106 QRVAQRSS

-141 DTVHPM
+141 DTVHPL
-147 GTLTARPFSN
+147 GTLATRPFSN
-157 DGKVLRRARRI
+157 DGKVLLGPGVFDMATGIVQAIYAMAILESSGVDTSGIEMLWTSDEEIGSSTSRALI
-168 RYGRRN
+168 EEHTQALGK
-174 CAGNL
+174 
-179 CNGNSLRVLVSTLQV
+179 NSAVLVLEPS
-194 LKCSGPQMRKL
+194 
-205 VLLRVAHSLKNVH
+205 A
-218 KASEKRVQ
+218 
-226 CWCSSQVLDG
+226 DG

-317 RVVVPEEKIRVEKL
+317 RVVVPEEKMRVEKL

-340 GASISVTGSLHRPP
+340 GASISVSGSLHRPP

-370 QRAVAGESISGV
+370 QRAVMGESISGV

-396 VHSYTRRFRRSRRW
+396 GIRTLDGLGAVGGGAHGETEHVVVESIAPRIALLAEIMQRVL
-410 RAW
+410 AQ

>member
-1 VVVAASAVV
+1 
-10 AGVSD
+10 
-15 ELDPQEEQH
+15 
-24 NTGSDGHTNNW
+24 
-35 GETAHCDE
+35 
-43 VMRNWLRNGWASWQ
+43 
-57 HLGMHPFLAAAQS
+57 MHPFLATAQS

-83 NIESPSRNASQV
+83 SIESPSRNASQV

-106 QRVVRRDS
+106 QRVAQRTS
-114 VLVDSDVGPHVLVPA
+114 VLVASSVGPHVHVPA
-129 RGAARIL
+129 SGVPRIL

-147 GTLTARPFSN
+147 GTLAARPFSN
-157 DGKVLRRARRI
+157 DGKVLRGPGVFDMAAGIVQAIYAMAILEGAGVDTSGIEMLWTSDEEIGSSTSRALIEER
-168 RYGRRN
+168 
-174 CAGNL
+174 AQAL
-179 CNGNSLRVLVSTLQV
+179 AKNGAVLVLEPS
-194 LKCSGPQMRKL
+194 
-205 VLLRVAHSLKNVH
+205 A
-218 KASEKRVQ
+218 
-226 CWCSSQVLDG
+226 DG

-306 VPAEAHVLVDA
+306 VPAEAQVLVDA

-340 GASISVTGSLHRPP
+340 GANISVTGSLHRPP

-364 ALAVES
+364 VLAVES
-370 QRAVAGESISGV
+370 QRAVTGESINGV
-382 SVGGGSDGNFTAAL
+382 SVGGGSDGNFTAAIGIRTL
-396 VHSYTRRFRRSRRW
+396 DGLGAVGGGAHGETEHVVVESIAPRIALLAELMQRIL
-410 RAW
+410 AQ

>member
-1 VVVAASAVV
+1 
-10 AGVSD
+10 
-15 ELDPQEEQH
+15 
-24 NTGSDGHTNNW
+24 
-35 GETAHCDE
+35 
-43 VMRNWLRNGWASWQ
+43 
-57 HLGMHPFLAAAQS
+57 MHPFLATAQL

-95 AKSAAQLESII
+95 AKSAAMLESII
-106 QRVVRRDS
+106 QRVALRSS
-114 VLVDSDVGPHVLVPA
+114 VLVDSAVGPHVLVPA

-141 DTVHPM
+141 DTVHPI
-147 GTLTARPFSN
+147 GTLAVRPFSN
-157 DGKVLRRARRI
+157 DGKVLRGPGVFDMATGIVQAIYAMAVLESSGVDTSRIEMLWTSDEEIGSSTSRALIEERAQAL
-168 RYGRRN
+168 GK
-174 CAGNL
+174 
-179 CNGNSLRVLVSTLQV
+179 NGAVLVLEPS
-194 LKCSGPQMRKL
+194 
-205 VLLRVAHSLKNVH
+205 AN
-218 KASEKRVQ
+218 
-226 CWCSSQVLDG
+226 D

-247 TFDVRITGRAS
+247 TFDVRIAGRAS

-340 GASISVTGSLHRPP
+340 GASISVSGSLHRPP

-370 QRAVAGESISGV
+370 QRAVNGESINGV

-396 VHSYTRRFRRSRRW
+396 GIRTLDGLGAVGAGAHGETEHVVVESIAPRIALLAEIMQRVL
-410 RAW
+410 AQ

>member
-1 VVVAASAVV
+1 
-10 AGVSD
+10 
-15 ELDPQEEQH
+15 
-24 NTGSDGHTNNW
+24 
-35 GETAHCDE
+35 
-43 VMRNWLRNGWASWQ
+43 
-57 HLGMHPFLAAAQS
+57 MHPFLATAQS

-83 NIESPSRNASQV
+83 SIESPSRNASQV

-106 QRVVRRDS
+106 QRVAQRAS
-114 VLVDSDVGPHVLVPA
+114 VLVASSVGPHVYVPA
-129 RGAARIL
+129 SGVPRIL

-147 GTLTARPFSN
+147 GTLAARPFSN
-157 DGKVLRRARRI
+157 DGKVLRGPGVFDMAAGIVQAIYAMAILEGAGVDTSGIEMLWTSDEEIGSSTSRALIEERALAL
-168 RYGRRN
+168 GK
-174 CAGNL
+174 
-179 CNGNSLRVLVSTLQV
+179 NGAVLVLEPS
-194 LKCSGPQMRKL
+194 
-205 VLLRVAHSLKNVH
+205 A
-218 KASEKRVQ
+218 
-226 CWCSSQVLDG
+226 DG

-306 VPAEAHVLVDA
+306 VPAEAQVLVDA
-317 RVVVPEEKIRVEKL
+317 RVVVPEEKMRVEKL
-331 MSSLVPVVP
+331 MSALVPVVP
-340 GASISVTGSLHRPP
+340 GANISVTGSLHRPP

-364 ALAVES
+364 VLAVES
-370 QRAVAGESISGV
+370 QRAVTGESINGV
-382 SVGGGSDGNFTAAL
+382 SVGGGSDGNFTAAIGIRTL
-396 VHSYTRRFRRSRRW
+396 DGLGAVGGGAHGETEHVVVESIAPRIALLAELMQRIL
-410 RAW
+410 AQ

>member
-1 VVVAASAVV
+1 
-10 AGVSD
+10 
-15 ELDPQEEQH
+15 
-24 NTGSDGHTNNW
+24 
-35 GETAHCDE
+35 
-43 VMRNWLRNGWASWQ
+43 MRNWLRNGWASWQ

-147 GTLTARPFSN
+147 GTLAARPFSN
-157 DGKVLRRARRI
+157 DGKVLRGPGVFDMAAGIVQAIYAMAILESAGVDTSSIEMLWTSDEEVGSSTSRTLIEERAQAL
-168 RYGRRN
+168 GKTG
-174 CAGNL
+174 A
-179 CNGNSLRVLVSTLQV
+179 VLVLEPS
-194 LKCSGPQMRKL
+194 
-205 VLLRVAHSLKNVH
+205 A
-218 KASEKRVQ
+218 
-226 CWCSSQVLDG
+226 DG

-396 VHSYTRRFRRSRRW
+396 GIRTLDGLGAVGGGAHGETEHVVVDSIAPRIALLAEIMQRVL
-410 RAW
+410 AQ

>member
-1 VVVAASAVV
+1 
-10 AGVSD
+10 
-15 ELDPQEEQH
+15 
-24 NTGSDGHTNNW
+24 
-35 GETAHCDE
+35 
-43 VMRNWLRNGWASWQ
+43 
-57 HLGMHPFLAAAQS
+57 MHPFLATAQS

-83 NIESPSRNASQV
+83 NIESPSRNAGQV
-95 AKSAAQLESII
+95 AKSAAMLESII
-106 QRVVRRDS
+106 QRVAQRS
-114 VLVDSDVGPHVLVPA
+114 CVLVDSDVGPHVLVPA
-129 RGAARIL
+129 GGTARIL

-147 GTLTARPFSN
+147 GTLAARPFSN
-157 DGKVLRRARRI
+157 DGKALRGPGVFDMAAGMVQAIYAMAVLESSGVDTSGIEMLWTSDEEIGSSTSRALIEERAQAL
-168 RYGRRN
+168 GK
-174 CAGNL
+174 
-179 CNGNSLRVLVSTLQV
+179 NGAVLVLEPS
-194 LKCSGPQMRKL
+194 
-205 VLLRVAHSLKNVH
+205 AN
-218 KASEKRVQ
+218 
-226 CWCSSQVLDG
+226 D

-317 RVVVPEEKIRVEKL
+317 RVVVPEEKIRVEKM
-331 MSSLVPVVP
+331 MSSLVPVVS
-340 GASISVTGSLHRPP
+340 GASISVSGSLHRPP

-370 QRAVAGESISGV
+370 QRTVNGESINGV

-396 VHSYTRRFRRSRRW
+396 GIRTLDGLGAVGGGAHGETEHVVIESIAPRIALLAEIMQRVL
-410 RAW
+410 AQ